1 MPCISLFLQA
11 HKIIK
16 NELLTLH
23 GNTLF
28 LCYTSLVLTLINQ
41 IYYYIIFLYFL
52 LFVDESQERLQCKR
66 TCMTCIRLE
75 CIYYIYIIIRY
86 MLLHACFWAAGRRPY
101 IVFTFTGSVRNVRN
115 DVNIYYYNICQQHGG
130 RKVGT

>member
-86 MLLHACFWAAGRRPY
+86 MLLHACF
-101 IVFTFTGSVRNVRN
+101 FST
-115 DVNIYYYNICQQHGG
+115 CM
-130 RKVGT
+130 

>member
-28 LCYTSLVLTLINQ
+28 LCYTSLVLTLMNQ
-41 IYYYIIFLYFL
+41 IYYYIIFLCFL

-75 CIYYIYIIIRY
+75 CIYYIYILLFDICYY
-86 MLLHACFWAAGRRPY
+86 MP
-101 IVFTFTGSVRNVRN
+101 VFFST
-115 DVNIYYYNICQQHGG
+115 CM
-130 RKVGT
+130 